1 MDDQRT
7 LNDLDL
13 PAWDAPSSGDTYLVT
28 RCAELRGTPLADFDV
43 EDLRIMIGQ
52 QISLRFLVPR
62 AIVGLEQNPLA
73 EGDMYAGD
81 LLHAVLRVDKSYWHA
96 NVEQWQSIEDIA
108 ERLTSA
114 VDDLRDSIDAF
125 RTQTS

>member
-1 MDDQRT
+1 
-7 LNDLDL
+7 
-13 PAWDAPSSGDTYLVT
+13 
-28 RCAELRGTPLADFDV
+28 
-43 EDLRIMIGQ
+43 MIGQ

-125 RTQTS
+125 RTQTF